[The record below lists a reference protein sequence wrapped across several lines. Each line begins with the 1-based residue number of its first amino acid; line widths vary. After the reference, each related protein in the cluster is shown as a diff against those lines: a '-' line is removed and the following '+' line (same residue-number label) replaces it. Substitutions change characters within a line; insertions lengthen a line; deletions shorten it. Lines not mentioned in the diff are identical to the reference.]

1 MHNWNDNYDRIHQGP
16 HIFMMIFMIAALA
29 LLAYAIITYLR
40 GTNRGAVSGPK
51 TSEVSAQAILNERL
65 ARGEISEDEFK
76 SRSEA
81 LKSISQ

>member
-1 MHNWNDNYDRIHQGP
+1 MHDWNDNYNRIHQGP

-29 LLAYAIITYLR
+29 LLTYAVVTYLR
-40 GTNRGAVSGPK
+40 GANRAVVTTPT
-51 TSEVSAQAILNERL
+51 TSDQSAQAILNERL

-81 LKSISQ
+81 MKSVTQ

>member
-1 MHNWNDNYDRIHQGP
+1 MHNWNDNYDRGVNGP
-16 HIFMMIFMIAALA
+16 HIFMMIFMVAICALF
-29 LLAYAIITYLR
+29 AYALITYLR
-40 GTNRGAVSGPK
+40 GANRASVNAPK

-81 LKSISQ
+81 LKSITS

>member
-1 MHNWNDNYDRIHQGP
+1 MHDWNNNYDRIHQGP
-16 HIFMMIFMIAALA
+16 HIFMMIFMIAVLT

-40 GTNRGAVSGPK
+40 GPNRGVNSAPK
-51 TSEVSAQAILNERL
+51 SSNASAQAILNERL